1 MTFEYAVRCVSS
13 QPPKPAASQTPQRG
27 SVNSGKQWRN
37 SEKFYGAWPS
47 GKGPDLRSTG
57 RAGSNPGRRAA
68 ECNPGQVVYTRASV
82 AKQYT
87 LVPANGR
94 RCSAAEE
101 VTAGLVES
109 NGSLPPGLWIPS
121 RAG

>member
-1 MTFEYAVRCVSS
+1 
-13 QPPKPAASQTPQRG
+13 
-27 SVNSGKQWRN
+27 
-37 SEKFYGAWPS
+37 
-47 GKGPDLRSTG
+47 
-57 RAGSNPGRRAA
+57 
-68 ECNPGQVVYTRASV
+68 
-82 AKQYT
+82 

-121 RAG
+121 RAGWVPRTGINSGSLRALWV